1 MKYDIL
7 DSRTKSMQDL
17 GCCLHP
23 KTTKMFGQERIQ
35 SFQPFPLVNLPF
47 MCRENKVFFRPN
59 ISGPIWSCL
68 SKIKQYI
75 DIKEL
80 CVLCNVTATMITLSG
95 SPTDLYLDVRS
106 KWVEEPDYGS
116 MTKASGFPTT
126 QSEQAKPS
134 QGEGRGDVVLLG
146 TQQGILPGTRAG
158 SRWQAQLQPFL
169 TPLFSR
175 IAVYSLDTWW
185 KGGIRVN

>member
-95 SPTDLYLDVRS
+95 SPTDMYLDVRS
-106 KWVEEPDYGS
+106 KWVGEPDYDN

-126 QSEQAKPS
+126 KSEQAKPRR
-134 QGEGRGDVVLLG
+134 GEGWCGLARNPAGDFAWHSCWQSVASPAPTLSHPFVL
-146 TQQGILPGTRAG
+146 QN
-158 SRWQAQLQPFL
+158 SRL
-169 TPLFSR
+169 LFR
-175 IAVYSLDTWW
+175 YLM
-185 KGGIRVN
+185 KGWN